1 MNIGVKERDQ
11 EAGHRLE
18 DDEVEAETEEV
29 GVKKRTNEV
38 EVEKGKEKEKEKD
51 EVEEA
56 ETNHLVGHEEIVKDH
71 RKLKILSE
79 VKLIIRILIKMNNK
93 ENWKF

>member
-1 MNIGVKERDQ
+1 MKERDQ

-38 EVEKGKEKEKEKD
+38 EAEKERGKEKEKEKD

-56 ETNHLVGHEEIVKDH
+56 ETNHLVDHERTVKDH
-71 RKLKILSE
+71 RKLKILLE
-79 VKLIIRILIKMNNK
+79 VKLIITILIKMNNK